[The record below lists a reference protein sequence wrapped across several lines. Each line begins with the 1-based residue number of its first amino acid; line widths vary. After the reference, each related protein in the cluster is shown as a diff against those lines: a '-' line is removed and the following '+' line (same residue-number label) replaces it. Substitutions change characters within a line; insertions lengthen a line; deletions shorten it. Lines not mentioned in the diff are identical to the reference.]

1 MDSTFLTGIG
11 QKRKEKPEEPQ
22 ELGRKTIEG
31 WSCRASQADFVPVL
45 LGTVLMAPVLPAP
58 VLPAPVLLAPVL
70 PAPVLPAPEL
80 LMPELLVN
88 DLHAQGVAE
97 LFGDSDAAMGVGDEQ
112 IAIFCGLQRHLAA
125 Q

>member
-1 MDSTFLTGIG
+1 M
-11 QKRKEKPEEPQ
+11 
-22 ELGRKTIEG
+22 
-31 WSCRASQADFVPVL
+31 PVL
-45 LGTVLMAPVLPAP
+45 LGTVLMAPVLPAS
-58 VLPAPVLLAPVL
+58 VLLVPVL

-80 LMPELLVN
+80 LVPELLVN
-88 DLHAQGVAE
+88 DLHTQGVAE

>member
-1 MDSTFLTGIG
+1 M
-11 QKRKEKPEEPQ
+11 
-22 ELGRKTIEG
+22 
-31 WSCRASQADFVPVL
+31 PVL
-45 LGTVLMAPVLPAP
+45 LDTVLIAPVLPASVLLVPVLPDP
-58 VLPAPVLLAPVL
+58 VLPALALPSLVLLA
-70 PAPVLPAPEL
+70 
-80 LMPELLVN
+80 PELLVN

>member
-1 MDSTFLTGIG
+1 M
-11 QKRKEKPEEPQ
+11 
-22 ELGRKTIEG
+22 
-31 WSCRASQADFVPVL
+31 PVL
-45 LGTVLMAPVLPAP
+45 LDTVLIAPVLPASVLLVP
-58 VLPAPVLLAPVL
+58 VLPALALPSLVLLA
-70 PAPVLPAPEL
+70 
-80 LMPELLVN
+80 PELLVN

>member
-1 MDSTFLTGIG
+1 MGSTFPTGIG
-11 QKRKEKPEEPQ
+11 QKGKEEPEEPQ
-22 ELGRKTIEG
+22 ELGSKTLED
-31 WSCRASQADFVPVL
+31 WPCQASQADFVPIL
-45 LGTVLMAPVLPAP
+45 LGTVLMAPVLPAS
-58 VLPAPVLLAPVL
+58 VLLAPVL
-70 PAPVLPAPEL
+70 PAPALLAPVLPAPEL

-125 Q
+125 K

>member
-1 MDSTFLTGIG
+1 M
-11 QKRKEKPEEPQ
+11 
-22 ELGRKTIEG
+22 
-31 WSCRASQADFVPVL
+31 PVL
-45 LGTVLMAPVLPAP
+45 LDTVLIAPVLPASVLLVP
-58 VLPAPVLLAPVL
+58 VLPALVL

-80 LMPELLVN
+80 LVPELLVN